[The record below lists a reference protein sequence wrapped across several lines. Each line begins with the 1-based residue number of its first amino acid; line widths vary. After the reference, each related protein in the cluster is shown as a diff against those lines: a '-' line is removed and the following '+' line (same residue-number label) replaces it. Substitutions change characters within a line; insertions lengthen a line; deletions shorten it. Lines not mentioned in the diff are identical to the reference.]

1 MAPKKIAIAGVAAV
15 VLIAA
20 GIFVFSSRG
29 KDAAPAKD
37 AVKPALSVTAVTL
50 QPTEWA
56 QTLAANGNIAAW
68 QEAII
73 GSEISGF
80 RLTQVLANV
89 GDRVKKGQVLARV
102 DDDTVEAELRQ
113 SRAALAE
120 AEATAAEATANA
132 DRARQMG
139 PLGAFTKQQITQ
151 YFTAEKTAA
160 SRVLAARARVRAAE
174 LGRPHPPGWSPD
186 DA

>member
-1 MAPKKIAIAGVAAV
+1 MTPRKIALAAV
-15 VLIAA
+15 AVAIAAAA
-20 GIFVFSSRG
+20 GIFAFSSRG
-29 KDAAPAKD
+29 KDPAPDKG

-50 QPTEWA
+50 QPAEWA
-56 QTLAANGNIAAW
+56 QTLAANGNVAAW

-102 DDDTVEAELRQ
+102 DDDAVEAELAQ
-113 SRAALAE
+113 SKAALVE
-120 AEATAAEATANA
+120 AQAMAAEATANA

-151 YFTAEKTAA
+151 YFTTEKTAA
-160 SRVLAARARVRAAE
+160 SRVGAARARVRAAE